1 MSAGIVLVVVLLIWI
16 VIKLERIERHAKR
29 ASMSDV
35 DREMDELNHGRI
47 SS

>member
-16 VIKLERIERHAKR
+16 LIKIDRVERHARR

-35 DREMDELNHGRI
+35 DREMDDINHGRI